1 MAIHRVLIPTFV
13 GSSPTAPTKLPGRF
27 MSDAP
32 IKVFCGNSNRDLANR
47 IVEYLE
53 MLLGRAVIKRF
64 ADGEVSISISES
76 VRGYHT
82 YVAQSLSPPANE
94 HLMELLV
101 MIDALKRASATEI
114 TVVMPYYGYSRQD
127 RKAAPREPI
136 TAKLV
141 ADLLEAAGATRLIS
155 LDLHAA
161 QIQGFFNVPFDHLYA
176 SPIFIQDIKEKYRQG
191 PDGTQKLV
199 VVSPDA
205 GGVERARAYAKR
217 LHATLAIIDKRR
229 PEPGVAEVMN
239 IIGDVKG
246 MRAIIID
253 DMIDTAGTLV
263 KAAEAIMKQGAESI
277 CAYSSHGVFSPPA
290 IERISNSTILEVVVT
305 DTIPL
310 REDALACKKF
320 RALSCAPLVGEAMS
334 RVHTGASVSSLFV

>member
-1 MAIHRVLIPTFV
+1 
-13 GSSPTAPTKLPGRF
+13 

-32 IKVFCGNSNRDLANR
+32 IKVFSGNSNKDLANR
-47 IVEYLE
+47 IVQYLD
-53 MLLGRAVIKRF
+53 MPLGRALIKRF
-64 ADGEVSISISES
+64 ADGEVSISIAES

-82 YVAQSLSPPANE
+82 YVVQSLSPPANE
-94 HLMELLV
+94 HIMELLV
-101 MIDALKRASATEI
+101 MIDALKRASAAEI
-114 TVVMPYYGYSRQD
+114 TVVMPYYGYARQD

-136 TAKLV
+136 TAKLI

-161 QIQGFFNVPFDHLYA
+161 QIQGFFDVPVDHLYA
-176 SPIFIQDIKEKYRQG
+176 SPIFIDDIQEKYCG
-191 PDGTQKLV
+191 DDTADPLV

-229 PEPGVAEVMN
+229 PQPGVAEVMN

-246 MRAIIID
+246 LRAVIID

-263 KAAEAIMKQGAESI
+263 KAAEAVMKQGAKSI
-277 CAYSSHGVFSPPA
+277 CAYASHGVFSPPA
-290 IERISNSTILEVVVT
+290 IERITNSVIEEVVVT
-305 DTIPL
+305 DSIPL
-310 REDALACKKF
+310 TEEAKRCGKI
-320 RALSCAPLVGEAMS
+320 RALSCAALVGEAMS
-334 RVHTGASVSSLFV
+334 RIHTGASVSSLFV

>member
-1 MAIHRVLIPTFV
+1 
-13 GSSPTAPTKLPGRF
+13 

-32 IKVFCGNSNRDLANR
+32 IKVFCGNSNKDLANR
-47 IVEYLE
+47 IVQYLE
-53 MLLGRAVIKRF
+53 MPLGRALIKRF
-64 ADGEVSISISES
+64 ADGEVSISIAES

-82 YVAQSLSPPANE
+82 YVVQSLSPPANE
-94 HLMELLV
+94 HIMELLV
-101 MIDALKRASATEI
+101 MIDALKRASASEI
-114 TVVMPYYGYSRQD
+114 TVVMPYYGYARQD

-136 TAKLV
+136 TAKLI

-161 QIQGFFNVPFDHLYA
+161 QIQGFFNVPVDHLYA
-176 SPIFIQDIKEKYRQG
+176 SPIFIEDIKQKYCS
-191 PDGTQKLV
+191 DDSSENLV

-217 LHATLAIIDKRR
+217 LQATLAIIDKRR
-229 PEPGVAEVMN
+229 PQPGVAEVMN

-246 MRAIIID
+246 LRAVIID

-263 KAAEAIMKQGAESI
+263 KAAEAVMKQGAKSI
-277 CAYSSHGVFSPPA
+277 CAYASHGVFSPPA
-290 IERISNSTILEVVVT
+290 VDRITNSIIEEVVVT
-305 DTIPL
+305 DSIPL
-310 REDALACKKF
+310 NNDAKNCSKI
-320 RALSCAPLVGEAMS
+320 RALSCAALVGEAMS

>member
-1 MAIHRVLIPTFV
+1 
-13 GSSPTAPTKLPGRF
+13 
-27 MSDAP
+27 MSDTP
-32 IKVFCGNSNRDLANR
+32 IKVFSGNSNLDLANR
-47 IVEYLE
+47 IVEYLD
-53 MLLGRAVIKRF
+53 MPLGRALIKRF
-64 ADGEVSISISES
+64 ADGEVNISIAES

-82 YVAQSLSPPANE
+82 YVVQSISPPANE
-94 HLMELLV
+94 HIMELLV
-101 MIDALKRASATEI
+101 MMDALKRASAAEI
-114 TVVMPYYGYSRQD
+114 TVVMPYYGYARQD

-136 TAKLV
+136 TAKLI

-176 SPIFIQDIKEKYRQG
+176 SPIFIEDIKQKYINPG
-191 PDGTQKLV
+191 ETNNLV

-263 KAAEAIMKQGAESI
+263 KAAEAVMKQGAQSI
-277 CAYSSHGVFSPPA
+277 CAYATHGVFSPPA
-290 IERISNSTILEVVVT
+290 VLRMNASVIEEVVVT
-305 DTIPL
+305 DSIPL
-310 REDALACKKF
+310 RDDAKKCS
-320 RALSCAPLVGEAMS
+320 RIRVLSCAALVGEAIS
-334 RVHTGASVSSLFV
+334 RIHTGASVSSLFV

>member
-1 MAIHRVLIPTFV
+1 
-13 GSSPTAPTKLPGRF
+13 
-27 MSDAP
+27 MSDTP
-32 IKVFCGNSNRDLANR
+32 IKIFCGNSNRDLANR

-53 MLLGRAVIKRF
+53 MPLGTAIIKRF
-64 ADGEVSISISES
+64 SDGEVAISIAES
-76 VRGYHT
+76 VRGYHV
-82 YVAQSLSPPANE
+82 YVVQSTCPPANE

-101 MIDALKRASATEI
+101 MIDALKRASAVEI
-114 TVVMPYYGYSRQD
+114 TVVLPYYGYARQD

-176 SPIFIQDIKEKYRQG
+176 SPIFVDDIKQKYCG
-191 PDGTQKLV
+191 DPKTCEDLV

-217 LHATLAIIDKRR
+217 VQASLAIIDKRR
-229 PEPGVAEVMN
+229 PKPGIAEVMN
-239 IIGDVKG
+239 IIGDVKDK
-246 MRAIIID
+246 RAIIID

-263 KAAEAIMKQGAESI
+263 KAAEAIKAQGAKSI
-277 CAYSSHGVFSPPA
+277 SAYATHGVFSPPA
-290 IERISNSTILEVVVT
+290 IERIQQSVIDEVVVT
-305 DTIPL
+305 DSIPL
-310 REDALACKKF
+310 REDAKHCPKI
-320 RALSCAPLVGEAMS
+320 RVLSCAALVGEAIS
-334 RVHTGASVSSLFV
+334 RVHTGASVSSLFI

>member
-1 MAIHRVLIPTFV
+1 
-13 GSSPTAPTKLPGRF
+13 

-32 IKVFCGNSNRDLANR
+32 IKVFCGNSNPKLAYK

-53 MLLGRAVIKRF
+53 MPLGGALIKRF
-64 ADGEVSISISES
+64 ADGEVSVSISES

-82 YVAQSLSPPANE
+82 YIVQSICPPANE

-101 MIDALKRASATEI
+101 MIDALKRASAAEI
-114 TVVMPYYGYSRQD
+114 TVVIPYYGYARQD

-141 ADLLEAAGATRLIS
+141 ADLLEAAGATRVIS

-176 SPIFIQDIKEKYRQG
+176 SPIFITDIQEKYLLK
-191 PDGTQKLV
+191 DKKDLSNDLV

-217 LHATLAIIDKRR
+217 LHASLAIIDKRR
-229 PEPGVAEVMN
+229 PKPGVAEVMN
-239 IIGDVKG
+239 IIGDVKDKQ
-246 MRAIIID
+246 AIIMD

-263 KAAEAIMKQGAESI
+263 KAAEAILGQGAKSI
-277 CAYSSHGVFSPPA
+277 CAYATHGVFSPPA
-290 IERISNSTILEVVVT
+290 IDRIDKSLIKEVVVT
-305 DTIPL
+305 DSIPL
-310 REDALACKKF
+310 SSEAKRSAKI
-320 RALSCAPLVGEAMS
+320 RQLSCASLVGEAIS
-334 RVHTGASVSSLFV
+334 RVHTGASISSLFV

>member
-1 MAIHRVLIPTFV
+1 
-13 GSSPTAPTKLPGRF
+13 
-27 MSDAP
+27 MSDTP
-32 IKVFCGNSNRDLANR
+32 IKVFCGNSNPDLAHR

-53 MLLGRAVIKRF
+53 MPLGTAVIKRF

-82 YVAQSLSPPANE
+82 YVVQSLSPPTNE

-101 MIDALKRASATEI
+101 MIDALKRASAVEI
-114 TVVMPYYGYSRQD
+114 TVVMPYYGYARQD

-176 SPIFIQDIKEKYRQG
+176 SPIFIEDIKQKYSNNG
-191 PDGTQKLV
+191 NCDDVV

-217 LHATLAIIDKRR
+217 LEASLAIIDKRR
-229 PEPGVAEVMN
+229 PSPGVAEVMN
-239 IIGDVKG
+239 IIGDVKDK
-246 MRAIIID
+246 RAIIID

-263 KAAEAIMKQGAESI
+263 KAAEALMKQGAQSI
-277 CAYSSHGVFSPPA
+277 CSYASHGVFSPPA
-290 IERISNSTILEVVVT
+290 IERITNSVITEVVVT
-305 DTIPL
+305 DSIPL
-310 REDALACKKF
+310 REDAKKCGKI
-320 RALSCAPLVGEAMS
+320 RVLSCSSLVGEAIS
-334 RVHTGASVSSLFV
+334 RIHTGASISSLFV

>member
-1 MAIHRVLIPTFV
+1 
-13 GSSPTAPTKLPGRF
+13 
-27 MSDAP
+27 MSDTP
-32 IKVFCGNSNRDLANR
+32 IKVFSGNSNKELANR

-53 MLLGRAVIKRF
+53 MPLGRVSIKRF
-64 ADGEVSISISES
+64 ADGEVALSISES

-82 YVAQSLSPPANE
+82 YVVQSISPPANE

-101 MIDALKRASATEI
+101 MIDALKRASAVEI
-114 TVVMPYYGYSRQD
+114 TVVMPYYGYARQD

-161 QIQGFFNVPFDHLYA
+161 QIQGFFNVPVDNLYA
-176 SPIFIQDIKEKYRQG
+176 SPIFIEDIKQKYGQNKLEK
-191 PDGTQKLV
+191 DDLV

-217 LHATLAIIDKRR
+217 IQATLAIIDKRR
-229 PEPGVAEVMN
+229 PQPGVAEVMN
-239 IIGDVKG
+239 IIGDVKNK
-246 MRAIIID
+246 RAIIID

-263 KAAEAIMKQGAESI
+263 NASEAVMKQGAKSI
-277 CAYSSHGVFSPPA
+277 CTYASHGVFSPPA
-290 IERISNSTILEVVVT
+290 IDRICNSVI
-305 DTIPL
+305 
-310 REDALACKKF
+310 
-320 RALSCAPLVGEAMS
+320 
-334 RVHTGASVSSLFV
+334 

>member
-1 MAIHRVLIPTFV
+1 
-13 GSSPTAPTKLPGRF
+13 
-27 MSDAP
+27 MSDNP
-32 IKVFCGNSNRDLANR
+32 IKVFCGNSNPDLAQR
-47 IVEYLE
+47 IVQYLE
-53 MLLGRAVIKRF
+53 MPLGTAVIKRF

-82 YVAQSLSPPANE
+82 YVVQSISPPANE

-101 MIDALKRASATEI
+101 MIDALKRASAVEI
-114 TVVMPYYGYSRQD
+114 TVVMPYYGYARQD

-176 SPIFIQDIKEKYRQG
+176 SPIFIEDIKHKYG
-191 PDGTQKLV
+191 KNSGNCEDLV

-217 LHATLAIIDKRR
+217 LEASLAIIDKRR
-229 PEPGVAEVMN
+229 PSPGVAEVMN
-239 IIGDVKG
+239 IIGDVKDK
-246 MRAIIID
+246 RAIIMD
-253 DMIDTAGTLV
+253 DMIDTAETLV
-263 KAAEAIMKQGAESI
+263 KAAEAVMAKGAKSI
-277 CAYSSHGVFSPPA
+277 CSYASHGVFSPPA
-290 IERISNSTILEVVVT
+290 IERISKSVIQEVVVT
-305 DTIPL
+305 DSIPL
-310 REDALACKKF
+310 REDAKNCGKI
-320 RALSCAPLVGEAMS
+320 RVLSCSSLVGEAIS
-334 RVHTGASVSSLFV
+334 RVHTGASISSLFV

>member
-1 MAIHRVLIPTFV
+1 
-13 GSSPTAPTKLPGRF
+13 
-27 MSDAP
+27 MSDHP
-32 IKVFCGNSNRDLANR
+32 IKVFSGNSNPDLAKR

-53 MLLGRAVIKRF
+53 MPLGNAVIKRF
-64 ADGEVSISISES
+64 ADGEVAISIAES
-76 VRGYHT
+76 VRGYHA
-82 YVAQSLSPPANE
+82 YVVQSLSPPANE

-101 MIDALKRASATEI
+101 MIDALKRASAVET
-114 TVVMPYYGYSRQD
+114 TVVMPYYGYARQD

-161 QIQGFFNVPFDHLYA
+161 QIQGFFNVPVDHLYA
-176 SPIFIQDIKEKYRQG
+176 SPIFIEDIKQKYNNKKTG
-191 PDGTQKLV
+191 LHEELV

-217 LHATLAIIDKRR
+217 INATLAIIDKRR
-229 PEPGVAEVMN
+229 PAPGVAEVMN
-239 IIGDVKG
+239 IIGDVENK
-246 MRAIIID
+246 RAIIID

-263 KAAEAIMKQGAESI
+263 NAAEAVMKKGAKSI
-277 CAYSSHGVFSPPA
+277 CSYATHGVFSPPA
-290 IERISNSTILEVVVT
+290 IERIAKSVIEEVVVT

-310 REDALACKKF
+310 RDDAKKCEKI
-320 RALSCAPLVGEAMS
+320 RVLSCASLVGEAIS

>member
-1 MAIHRVLIPTFV
+1 
-13 GSSPTAPTKLPGRF
+13 
-27 MSDAP
+27 MSDTP
-32 IKVFCGNSNRDLANR
+32 IKVFSGNSNKELANR

-53 MLLGRAVIKRF
+53 MPLGRVSIKRF
-64 ADGEVSISISES
+64 ADGEVALSISES

-82 YVAQSLSPPANE
+82 YVVQSISPPANE

-101 MIDALKRASATEI
+101 MIDALKRASAVEI
-114 TVVMPYYGYSRQD
+114 TVVMPYYGYARQD

-176 SPIFIQDIKEKYRQG
+176 SPIFIEDIKQKYGQNKLEK
-191 PDGTQKLV
+191 DDLV

-217 LHATLAIIDKRR
+217 IQATLAIIDKRR
-229 PEPGVAEVMN
+229 PQPGVAEVMN
-239 IIGDVKG
+239 IIGDVKNK
-246 MRAIIID
+246 RAIIID

-263 KAAEAIMKQGAESI
+263 NASEAVMKQGAKSI
-277 CAYSSHGVFSPPA
+277 CTYASHGVFSPPA
-290 IERISNSTILEVVVT
+290 IDRICNSVIEEVVVT
-305 DTIPL
+305 DSIPL
-310 REDALACKKF
+310 REDAKDCGKI
-320 RALSCAPLVGEAMS
+320 RVLSCASLVGEAIS
-334 RVHTGASVSSLFV
+334 RVHTGASVSSLFI

>member
-1 MAIHRVLIPTFV
+1 
-13 GSSPTAPTKLPGRF
+13 
-27 MSDAP
+27 MSNAP
-32 IKVFCGNSNRDLANR
+32 IKVFCGNSNRDLAHR

-53 MLLGRAVIKRF
+53 IPLGRALIKRF
-64 ADGEVSISISES
+64 ADGEVSLSISES
-76 VRGYHT
+76 VRGYHA
-82 YVAQSLSPPANE
+82 YVVQSISPPANE

-114 TVVMPYYGYSRQD
+114 TVVMPYYGYARQD

-155 LDLHAA
+155 LDLHAG
-161 QIQGFFNVPFDHLYA
+161 QIQGFFNVPVDHLYA
-176 SPIFIQDIKEKYRQG
+176 SPIFIEDIKLRYGKSNDPY
-191 PDGTQKLV
+191 DLV

-229 PEPGVAEVMN
+229 PQPGVAEVMN
-239 IIGDVKG
+239 IIGDVKN

-263 KAAEAIMKQGAESI
+263 KAAEAVVKQGAKSI
-277 CAYSSHGVFSPPA
+277 CAYASHGIFSPPA
-290 IERISNSTILEVVVT
+290 VERILESLIEEVVVT
-305 DTIPL
+305 DSIPL
-310 REDALACKKF
+310 RKDAIDCGKI
-320 RALSCAPLVGEAMS
+320 RALSCAALVGEAMS
-334 RVHTGASVSSLFV
+334 RIHSGASVSSLFV

>member
-1 MAIHRVLIPTFV
+1 
-13 GSSPTAPTKLPGRF
+13 

-32 IKVFCGNSNRDLANR
+32 IKIFCGNSNIELARR

-53 MLLGRAVIKRF
+53 MPLGCAVIKRF
-64 ADGEVSISISES
+64 ADGEVAISISES
-76 VRGYHT
+76 VRGYHV
-82 YVAQSLSPPANE
+82 YIVQSICPPANE

-101 MIDALKRASATEI
+101 MIDALKRASAAAI
-114 TVVMPYYGYSRQD
+114 TVVLPYYGYARQD

-141 ADLLEAAGATRLIS
+141 ADLLEAAGANRLIS

-176 SPIFIQDIKEKYRQG
+176 SPIFIQDIKERYVQSG
-191 PDGTQKLV
+191 LDNENLV

-217 LHATLAIIDKRR
+217 LQASLAIIDKRR
-229 PEPGVAEVMN
+229 PKPGIAEVMN

-246 MRAIIID
+246 KRAVIID

-263 KAAEAIMKQGAESI
+263 KAAEAIRAQGAKHISSY
-277 CAYSSHGVFSPPA
+277 ASHGVFSPPA
-290 IERISNSTILEVVVT
+290 VERISSSVIDEVVIT
-305 DTIPL
+305 NTIPL
-310 REDALACKKF
+310 REDAVKCPKI
-320 RALSCAPLVGEAMS
+320 RVLSCASLVGEAIS
-334 RVHTGASVSSLFV
+334 RVHTGASVSSLFI

>member
-1 MAIHRVLIPTFV
+1 
-13 GSSPTAPTKLPGRF
+13 

-47 IVEYLE
+47 IVDYLE
-53 MLLGRAVIKRF
+53 MPLGRAVIKRF

-82 YVAQSLSPPANE
+82 YVVQSISPPANE

-101 MIDALKRASATEI
+101 MIDALKRASAAEI
-114 TVVMPYYGYSRQD
+114 TVVMPYYGYARQD

-176 SPIFIQDIKEKYRQG
+176 SPVFLEDIKQKYGQG
-191 PDGTQKLV
+191 CKELV
-199 VVSPDA
+199 VVSPD
-205 GGVERARAYAKR
+205 
-217 LHATLAIIDKRR
+217 
-229 PEPGVAEVMN
+229 
-239 IIGDVKG
+239 
-246 MRAIIID
+246 
-253 DMIDTAGTLV
+253 
-263 KAAEAIMKQGAESI
+263 
-277 CAYSSHGVFSPPA
+277 
-290 IERISNSTILEVVVT
+290 
-305 DTIPL
+305 
-310 REDALACKKF
+310 
-320 RALSCAPLVGEAMS
+320 
-334 RVHTGASVSSLFV
+334 